1 MYFRTII
8 CIFLLAILMSVH
20 AIPLTVLVP
29 TQDSFYIPPEGF
41 ERYSN
46 GHILKLRKTPHPL
59 RRAKQQINIKNSWQA
74 MVRSSDSYGAATTIV
89 TTIMEPY
96 NADPEK
102 VVSYQIFENSACID
116 CPPSYGLQLGAN
128 ETTLTELNEMYF
140 IEIAL
145 NKGWFVVTPD
155 YEGPKAAFSA
165 SIQEGQATLD
175 SIRAVLKSSNTTG
188 ISSHAK
194 VAMWGYSGG
203 TIPTTWAAALQPT
216 YASELKANLVG
227 AAFGGLVSNIS
238 STAELLD
245 GGIHVGLTVA
255 AVAGLANEYPDFK
268 EVIMNDIFPNKTD
281 QFNEIYKLCMTPEGP
296 YDSEQKIF
304 SGPERY
310 FKSGWDILKDP
321 VVLNVLNKN
330 ILGLNK
336 DHGIPDIPLFLY
348 HGEKDQMASIEQAQR
363 VYDNWCDWG
372 IGSFEF
378 AADASVGHHLAAL
391 TGLGAAM
398 EWLNK
403 RLEGEIPIQ
412 GCSKIVR
419 KSNAFYPGIEKS
431 VFDFITSTAKSWF
444 GIRIGPSGLSPA
456 LGDTGRTASVI
467 TNNGSVVVDQA
478 YIDKINW

>member
-1 MYFRTII
+1 MNLGTII
-8 CIFLLAILMSVH
+8 LLFFLTVLTTTYAV
-20 AIPLTVLVP
+20 PLTVLVP
-29 TQDSFYIPPEGF
+29 TLDSFYTPPEGF
-41 ERYSN
+41 ENYTN

-59 RRAKQQINIKNSWQA
+59 RRGRQQINIKNSWQA
-74 MVRSSDSYGAATTIV
+74 MVRSSDSFGTPTTVV

-102 VVSYQIFENSACID
+102 VVSYQIFENSACVD

-128 ETTLTELNEMYF
+128 DTTLTELNEMYF

-145 NKGWFVVTPD
+145 NKGWFVVAPD

-165 SIQEGQATLD
+165 SIQEGHATLD

-188 ISSHAK
+188 ISKHAK

-227 AAFGGLVSNIS
+227 AAFGGLVSNIT

-255 AVAGLANEYPDFK
+255 SIAGIGNEYPDFK
-268 EVIMNDIFPNKTD
+268 EVIMNDLLPNRTD
-281 QFNEIYKLCMTPEGP
+281 QFNEIYNLCMTPEGP
-296 YDSEQKIF
+296 YYSEQKIF

-310 FKSGWDILKDP
+310 FKSGWDILKNP
-321 VVLNVLNKN
+321 TVLKVLNTN
-330 ILGLNK
+330 ILGLTK
-336 DHGIPDIPLFLY
+336 DQGIPDIPLFLY
-348 HGEKDQMASIEQAQR
+348 HGEKDTMASIEQAQR

-391 TGLGAAM
+391 TGLGAAV
-398 EWLNK
+398 EWLNN
-403 RLEGEIPIQ
+403 RLEGEVTIQ
-412 GCSKIVR
+412 GCSKTVR
-419 KSNAFYPGIEKS
+419 KSNAFYPGIDKS
-431 VFDFITSTAKSWF
+431 VFDFIISTAKSWF
-444 GIRIGPSGLSPA
+444 GIQIGPSGLSPA
-456 LGDTGRTASVI
+456 LGDTGRTATVA
-467 TNNGSVVVDQA
+467 TNNGNVVVDQE